1 MLSIPH
7 MIVVFIVVLVVFG
20 PQKLPELARSLG
32 KLMAE
37 FRKASTDF
45 KSAFEEEMR
54 DLERQALVAERKKAA
69 EAAATSVAVEPSQP
83 AALGAPTGTET
94 PSTEA
99 RADSRASEPPVMTP
113 SIRPEPVPDSTPNT
127 QITAPDDEPGGA
139 MTFFEHLS
147 ELRKRII
154 YSLYAIGVGTFVG
167 VYLSKYFIYWINKP
181 MLKALADAH
190 LDPKLIYTHP
200 AGYLNLIITIGVYL
214 GIVLASPIVLYQI
227 WLFVAPALYKHERGA
242 ITGFMFSTVFLFLAG
257 ITFGYFITLPYV
269 LHFLVSPG
277 SLFMLQRDVVPMISV
292 NEYFDL
298 ILLILLGMGL
308 MFELPV
314 LIFFLSLFGI
324 VTPKFLWRNFRY
336 AILIIAIVAAIVTP
350 TPDAMTMLIFMAP
363 MVGLYFVGIAVSA
376 IVTRRRERRLATPAE
391 AR

>member
-1 MLSIPH
+1 MDDPTPNS
-7 MIVVFIVVLVVFG
+7 
-20 PQKLPELARSLG
+20 QNS
-32 KLMAE
+32 
-37 FRKASTDF
+37 
-45 KSAFEEEMR
+45 
-54 DLERQALVAERKKAA
+54 ERK
-69 EAAATSVAVEPSQP
+69 E
-83 AALGAPTGTET
+83 
-94 PSTEA
+94 
-99 RADSRASEPPVMTP
+99 
-113 SIRPEPVPDSTPNT
+113 
-127 QITAPDDEPGGA
+127 EPGGT
-139 MTFFEHLS
+139 MTFFEHLT

-154 YSLYAIGVGTFVG
+154 YSLYAIAAGAFIGI
-167 VYLSKYFIYWINKP
+167 YLSKYFIAWIDRP

-200 AGYLNLIITIGVYL
+200 AGYLNLAISVGIYL

-257 ITFGYFITLPYV
+257 IAFGYFVTLPYV

-277 SLFMLQRDVVPMISV
+277 PLFMIQRDVTPMISV

-324 VTPKFLWRNFRY
+324 VTPKFLWKNFRY
-336 AILIIAIVAAIVTP
+336 AILIIAIVAAVVTP
-350 TPDAMTMLIFMAP
+350 TPDATTMLIFMAP
-363 MVGLYFVGIAVSA
+363 MIGLYFLGIAVSS
-376 IVTRRRERRLATPAE
+376 VVVRRKERRLTAAAE